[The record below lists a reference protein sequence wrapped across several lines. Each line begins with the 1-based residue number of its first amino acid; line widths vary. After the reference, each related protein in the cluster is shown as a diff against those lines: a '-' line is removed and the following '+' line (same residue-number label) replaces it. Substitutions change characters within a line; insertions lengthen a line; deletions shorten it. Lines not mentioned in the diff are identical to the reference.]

1 MKKKVMSNLLGLV
14 GARKKVRCKM
24 KKKVMS
30 NLLGLI
36 EAKKKSDMW
45 DEENGDDQPDTS

>member
-1 MKKKVMSNLLGLV
+1 MIGLV
-14 GARKKVRCKM
+14 EARKKVRCDM
-24 KKKVMS
+24 KKKVIS

-45 DEENGDDQPDTS
+45 DEENGDKQLDRSNRGKEEK